1 MRRQAKRTIGIATA
15 VLLYGLVASSSVRA
29 GSDLDVF
36 IAGQSVQPNVLILFD
51 NSGSM
56 ADGIPYDSAFAYTG
70 TYTNATIYDRCK
82 TFNSNCSCKTT
93 QTAWKVHTGSCTY
106 TDANDDGQDDRA
118 PSYHKTGNRLN
129 FDAQPNPPKLDVAK
143 SVVDGLLQDPA
154 NDQVRFGLMILN
166 GTNLP
171 TDYTSASQTT
181 SYHNDKTIL
190 KALVGTDH
198 TALISTVNAL
208 TANAG
213 TPLAPRMIA
222 AARYYK
228 HDGYFTGADPV
239 QYLCQRNYVVLMTD
253 GRPQVDGV
261 AFGNCGSGFA
271 NPYCG
276 SNASGSFSYIE
287 SWLGVPYDKDGDGR
301 DPDPGHFSAPA
312 GCTPNASPDEEPC
325 EYQNG
330 GSDYLDD
337 ITKVMLDNDMRTDMD
352 GQQSIVTYTI
362 GFTVGNSLLQRA
374 AAHGGGTYYTAN
386 TADELA
392 DAFRAT
398 LNSIVSE
405 TESFVAP
412 VVPVSQTTRTQSGDR
427 LYIALFRPRDG
438 SLRWPGNLKKYQVST
453 AGDLLDAAGA
463 AATDANGEI
472 LTNAKSYW
480 DTTASGSAV
489 SKGGVGEI
497 LLNRSTARA
506 IYTNTTQPAYPGN
519 ATGIDLTAGTNAFT
533 TANASLTAAMLG
545 AANATERTQI
555 INYVHGIDVYDDDED
570 SNITE
575 KRGWILG
582 DTVHSVPLVVNY
594 GTNNSAILLGANDGM
609 LHAFDDATGVELWA
623 YVPDDLLSRL
633 KMLTPGA
640 SGSHQFFV
648 DSSPKLLTTD
658 AGKKIVVFGFGRGGR
673 SYYALDVTTKT
684 APKLLWKINN
694 NTNATLGELGQT
706 WSEPAYIRTS
716 SNVDAF
722 LIGGGYDTWYDDP
735 SHVVAN
741 SSGAMG
747 RAIYAINALTGE
759 VISKIQPAGMS
770 YAIPSNVAALDF
782 NGDKKVDRA
791 FVGDLGGNMWRI
803 DASLTATKLFSAP
816 SVSGTRLYKIYY
828 APDVVRDQGFLSVF
842 FGTGDRSNPLETSLY
857 DRIYAIKDDNT
868 SSLTEGNLVDVTTR
882 VTQNGSSAETTLK
895 NDLKLTK
902 GWYIQ
907 LNQRPGE
914 KVLAS
919 PSAFF
924 SVFFSTF
931 VPLSGVCNAGGDAR
945 VYELNYETGGIP
957 DSKVEDPDGAGPSSP
972 PTVSRDLR
980 TIVIGKSIPTELTV
994 TIQREGS
1001 SGFVASSGNVDR
1013 LPLPEL
1019 PNNVTPLSWRECS
1032 TGIPCRP

>member
-1 MRRQAKRTIGIATA
+1 MHRQAKSTIGIAA
-15 VLLYGLVASSSVRA
+15 ALVLAAMLTGTPARA

-56 ADGIPYDSAFAYTG
+56 ADGIPYDASFVYAGSATSD
-70 TYTNATIYDRCK
+70 TVYDRCK
-82 TFNSNCSCKTT
+82 VFNTNCSCKTT
-93 QTAWKVHTGSCTY
+93 QTAWKVHTGTCVY
-106 TDANDDGQDDRA
+106 TDTNDDGQDDRA
-118 PSYHKTGNRLN
+118 PSYVKTGNRRN
-129 FDAQPNPPKLDVAK
+129 FDALPNPPKLDVAK

-154 NDQVRFGLMILN
+154 NAQVRFGLMILN
-166 GTNLP
+166 GSYLP
-171 TDYTSASQTT
+171 SDYTSASQTA

-198 TALISTVNAL
+198 DVLRGIVDGL

-213 TPLAPRMIA
+213 TPLAPRMVA

-301 DPDPGHFSAPA
+301 DPDPGHFNPPA
-312 GCTPNASPDEEPC
+312 GCTANSSPDEEPC

-337 ITKVMLDNDMRTDMD
+337 VTKVMLDNDLRADMD
-352 GQQSIVTYTI
+352 GQQAIVTYTI

-374 AAHGGGTYYTAN
+374 ASHGGGSYYTAN

-398 LNSIVSE
+398 LSAIVSE

-438 SLRWPGNLKKYQVST
+438 SLRWPGNLKKYQVS
-453 AGDLLDAAGA
+453 ASGELLDASGA
-463 AATDANGEI
+463 AATNADGEI
-472 LTNAKSYW
+472 LPGTRSYW

-489 SKGGVGEI
+489 SRGGVGEI
-497 LLNRSTARA
+497 LLNRTTARN
-506 IYTNTTQPAYPGN
+506 IYTNTTTTIP
-519 ATGIDLTAGTNAFT
+519 TGGLALTATTNAFT
-533 TANASLTAAMLG
+533 TANTALTMAMLN
-545 AANATERTQI
+545 AASTTERSDI

-575 KRGWILG
+575 KRNWVLG
-582 DTVHSVPLVVNY
+582 DTIHSVPLVVNY
-594 GTNNSAILLGANDGM
+594 SATDAMILIGANDGM
-609 LHAFDDATGVELWA
+609 LHAFDDSTGAELWA
-623 YVPDDLLSRL
+623 YVPDELLSRL
-633 KMLTPGA
+633 KLMTPGA

-658 AGKKIVVFGFGRGGR
+658 GGQKIAVFGFGRGGR
-673 SYYALDVTTKT
+673 AYYALDVTTKA
-684 APKLLWKINN
+684 APQLLWKIT
-694 NTNATLGELGQT
+694 NTTSTGGGDFSELGLA
-706 WSEPAYIRTS
+706 WSEPAFMRTS
-716 SNVDAF
+716 GNVDAF

-735 SHVVAN
+735 SHTTAN
-741 SSGAMG
+741 ASGMG
-747 RAIYAINALTGE
+747 RAIFAVNVVTGAL
-759 VISKIQPAGMS
+759 ISKIKPSGMD

-782 NGDKKVDRA
+782 NGDKKLDRA
-791 FVGDLGGNMWRI
+791 FVGDMGGNMWRI
-803 DASLTATKLFSAP
+803 DSDLVATRLFSAP
-816 SVSGTRLYKIYY
+816 ANHKIYY
-828 APDVVRDQGFLSVF
+828 APDVVRDRGFLSVF
-842 FGTGDRSNPLETSLY
+842 FGTGDRSNPLETSVT
-857 DRIYAIKDDNT
+857 DRMYAIKDDNT
-868 SSLTEGNLVDVTTR
+868 PNLTESNLVDVTTR
-882 VTQNGSSAETTLK
+882 VEQNGSSEEATLK
-895 NDLKLTK
+895 EDLKDVN
-902 GWYIQ
+902 GWFVQ

-931 VPLSGVCNAGGDAR
+931 VPISGVCNAGGDAR

-957 DSKVEDPDGAGPSSP
+957 DSKAKDPDGDGPESAPSV
-972 PTVSRDLR
+972 TRNDRFV
-980 TIVIGKSIPTELTV
+980 VIGKSIPTELTI

-1032 TGIPCRP
+1032 TGVQCR

>member
-1 MRRQAKRTIGIATA
+1 MHRQANHRIRIAA
-15 VLLYGLVASSSVRA
+15 ALGAALLTMATFARA

-56 ADGIPYDSAFAYTG
+56 ADGIPYDPGFAYPGPST
-70 TYTNATIYDRCK
+70 TATIYDRCK
-82 TFNSNCSCKTT
+82 TFNSNCTCKTT
-93 QTAWKVHTGSCTY
+93 QTAWKVHTGSCVY
-106 TDANDDGQDDRA
+106 TDANNDGQDDRA
-118 PSYHKTGNRLN
+118 PSYHKIGNRRN
-129 FDAQPNPPKLDVAK
+129 FDLQPNPPKLDVAK

-154 NDQVRFGLMILN
+154 NDQVRFGLMVLN
-166 GTNLP
+166 GTYLP
-171 TDYTSASQTT
+171 SDYASSSQTS
-181 SYHNDKTIL
+181 SYHNDKSIL
-190 KALVGTDH
+190 KAAIGTNHSTLVG
-198 TALISTVNAL
+198 IVNGL

-228 HDGYFTGADPV
+228 YDGYFTGADPV

-261 AFGNCGSGFA
+261 AFGNCGGGFS

-287 SWLGVPYDKDGDGR
+287 SWLGAPYDKDGDGR
-301 DPDPGHFSAPA
+301 DPDPGHFSTPA
-312 GCTPNASPDEEPC
+312 GCTANASPDEEPC
-325 EYQNG
+325 EYHNG

-337 ITKVMLDNDMRTDMD
+337 ITKVLLDNDLRPSLD
-352 GQQSIVTYTI
+352 GQQALVTYTI

-438 SLRWPGNLKKYQVST
+438 SLRWPGNLKKYQVSED
-453 AGDLLDAAGA
+453 GQLLDASGA
-463 AATDANGEI
+463 AATNADGEI
-472 LTNAKSYW
+472 QSGARSYW
-480 DTTASGSAV
+480 DTAASGSAV

-506 IYTNTTQPAYPGN
+506 IYTNTTTTIPSG
-519 ATGIDLTAGTNAFT
+519 GLDLTGSAHAFT
-533 TANASLTAAMLG
+533 TTNSAVTAAMLG

-555 INYVHGIDVYDDDED
+555 IDYIHGVDVFDDDED

-582 DTVHSVPLVVNY
+582 DTIHSVPLVVNY
-594 GTNNSAILLGANDGM
+594 STDNAAILVGANDGM
-609 LHAFDDATGVELWA
+609 LHAFDDATGAELWA
-623 YVPDDLLSRL
+623 YVPDELRSRL
-633 KMLTPGA
+633 RLLTPGA

-658 AGKKIVVFGFGRGGR
+658 GGKKIVVFGFGRGGR
-673 SYYALDVTTKT
+673 AYYALDVTNKT
-684 APKLLWKINN
+684 APKLLWKIT
-694 NTNATLGELGQT
+694 NTTSTGGGDFSELGLA
-706 WSEPAYIRTS
+706 WSEPAYIKTS

-722 LIGGGYDTWYDDP
+722 LIGGGYDDYFDDP
-735 SHVVAN
+735 SHTAAN
-741 SSGAMG
+741 TSGAMG
-747 RAIYAINALTGE
+747 RAVFAVNAETGAL
-759 VISKIQPAGMS
+759 ISKIKPTGMD

-782 NGDKKVDRA
+782 NGDHKLDRA
-791 FVGDLGGNMWRI
+791 YVGDLGGNMWRI
-803 DASLTATKLFSAP
+803 DSNLTATKLFA
-816 SVSGTRLYKIYY
+816 SGGNRKIYY
-828 APDVVRDQGFLSVF
+828 APDVVRDKGFLSVF
-842 FGTGDRSNPLETSLY
+842 FGTGDRSNPLETTVT
-857 DRIYAIKDDNT
+857 DRMYGVRDT
-868 SSLTEGNLVDVTTR
+868 GTGSYTEANLVNVTDEVR
-882 VTQNGSSAETTLK
+882 QNGSTEEATLK
-895 NDLKLTK
+895 TEITAAS
-902 GWYIQ
+902 GWYVE

-931 VPLSGVCNAGGDAR
+931 VPVSGVCNAGGDAR
-945 VYELNYETGGIP
+945 VYELNYETGGVP
-957 DSKVEDPDGAGPSSP
+957 DTNAVDPDGDGPDTA
-972 PTVSRDLR
+972 PTVTRDDRFLL
-980 TIVIGKSIPTELTV
+980 IGKSIPTELTV
-994 TIQREGS
+994 TIQRAGS
-1001 SGFVASSGNVDR
+1001 SGFIASSGNVDR

-1032 TGIPCRP
+1032 TGVPCR